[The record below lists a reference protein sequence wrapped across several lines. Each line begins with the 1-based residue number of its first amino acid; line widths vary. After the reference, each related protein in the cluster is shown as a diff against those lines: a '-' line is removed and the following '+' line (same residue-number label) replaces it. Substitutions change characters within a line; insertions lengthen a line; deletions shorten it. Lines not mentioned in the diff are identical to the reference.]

1 MGGVEL
7 DGGAVV
13 FEGGEGGGGAG
24 VVVADAGGDFD
35 GVGQILEG
43 DPVAAFDFE
52 LVALEIFDRANDD
65 AVFFWV

>member
-1 MGGVEL
+1 MRGVKL

-13 FEGGEGGGGAG
+13 LEGGEGGGGAG

-35 GVGQILEG
+35 GGGQILEG
-43 DPVAAFDFE
+43 DPVAALDFE
-52 LVALEIFDRANDD
+52 LIALEVFDRADND